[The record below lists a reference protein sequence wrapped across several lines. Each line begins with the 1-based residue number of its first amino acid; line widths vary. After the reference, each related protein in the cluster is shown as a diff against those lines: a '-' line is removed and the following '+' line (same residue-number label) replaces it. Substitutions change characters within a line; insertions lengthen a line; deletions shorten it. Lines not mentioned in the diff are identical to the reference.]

1 MFSLFHLSVK
11 IVFMRKLTLIS
22 LLALFAGLF
31 ISCGSRIKGYG
42 VLLWNLPEHQLQDG
56 DLVPVYIRSN
66 ISQVYVIGTAKG
78 KIEIP
83 LWQITS
89 PEMKFKARKTAEGYK
104 DFRHIYASVALDGL
118 PMRAEPVNTAKQVY
132 RLKKA
137 ETIKILYKGKGQAV
151 YAGKNPLEGDWL
163 RVLTSDGTTGWCFSY
178 NLRPFEMDIN
188 GNQISG
194 EVVEEEN
201 HVDAELTEMLKG
213 IWYPESYKKMIDSGR
228 IDPAR
233 INLDYNLHLDEET
246 NRLSFN
252 MPEVK
257 NKEWDYT
264 GASEDN
270 TILNAKSFKLN
281 GIPIIVSVK
290 NSVYIVVRYTGE
302 SGKPEDF
309 NLVKI
314 DADINQLVQ
323 DEKDRRESEYEQIYM
338 FGPNFRSS
346 SYGQLTLNEDHSFT
360 WSNKNLL
367 VPGVISSSAKNTG
380 TVQVK
385 YFLVRSLAQAY
396 DGVLSFKFDGMS
408 KEVNFF
414 YKIEENG
421 LRFEDATGAVLDN
434 SLFRE
439 RGISPLIIFFKKAE

>member
-1 MFSLFHLSVK
+1 M
-11 IVFMRKLTLIS
+11 
-22 LLALFAGLF
+22 
-31 ISCGSRIKGYG
+31 
-42 VLLWNLPEHQLQDG
+42 QDG

-66 ISQVYVIGTAKG
+66 ISQVYVIGTSQG

-83 LWQITS
+83 LWQITD
-89 PEMKFKARKTAEGYK
+89 PEMKFKAKKTAQKFEEYK
-104 DFRHIYASVALDGL
+104 HTYASVALDGL

-151 YAGKNPLEGDWL
+151 YAGKKPLEGDWL

-178 NLRPFEMDIN
+178 NLRPFETDIN

-201 HVDAELTEMLKG
+201 HVDAELTEMLKKT
-213 IWYPESYKKMIDSGR
+213 WYPESYKKMIDSGR

-233 INLDYNLHLDEET
+233 INLNYNLHLDEET
-246 NRLSFN
+246 NKLSFV
-252 MPEVK
+252 MPEAK
-257 NKEWDYT
+257 KEWDYT
-264 GASEDN
+264 GATEDN
-270 TILNAKSFKLN
+270 TIVNARAYKLN
-281 GIPIIVSVK
+281 DIPIIVSVK

-309 NLVKI
+309 NLVTI

-323 DEKDRRESEYEQIYM
+323 DEIQRRESEYEQIYM
-338 FGPNFRSS
+338 FGPHFRSS
-346 SYGQLTLNEDHSFT
+346 SYGQLSLGEDHSFN
-360 WSNKNLL
+360 WNNKNLL

-380 TVQVK
+380 TVQIK
-385 YFLVRSLAQAY
+385 YFLIRSLAQAY
-396 DGVLSFKFDGMS
+396 DGVLTFKFDGMN

-414 YKIEENG
+414 YKMEENG
-421 LRFEDATGAVLDN
+421 LRLEDATGAVLDGN
-434 SLFRE
+434 VFRE
-439 RGISPLIIFFKKAE
+439 RGISPLIIFFKQAE

>member
-1 MFSLFHLSVK
+1 
-11 IVFMRKLTLIS
+11 MRKFSLIS
-22 LLALFAGLF
+22 LLALCLGCF
-31 ISCGSRIKGYG
+31 ISCGNRVKGYG
-42 VLLWNLPEHQLQDG
+42 VLLWNIPEHQIQDG

-66 ISQVYVIGTAKG
+66 ISQVYVIGTSQG

-83 LWQITS
+83 LWQITD
-89 PEMKFKARKTAEGYK
+89 PEMKFKAKKTAKKFEEYK
-104 DFRHIYASVALDGL
+104 HTYASVALDGL

-151 YAGKNPLEGDWL
+151 YAGKKPLEGDWL

-178 NLRPFEMDIN
+178 NLRPFETDIN

-201 HVDAELTEMLKG
+201 HIDAELTEMLKKT
-213 IWYPESYKKMIDSGR
+213 WYPESYKKMIDSGR

-233 INLDYNLHLDEET
+233 INLNYNLHLDEET
-246 NRLSFN
+246 NKLSFV
-252 MPEVK
+252 MPEAK
-257 NKEWDYT
+257 KEWDYT
-264 GASEDN
+264 GATEDN
-270 TILNAKSFKLN
+270 TIVNARAYKLN
-281 GIPIIVSVK
+281 DIPIIVSVK

-309 NLVKI
+309 NLVTI

-323 DEKDRRESEYEQIYM
+323 DEIQRRESEYEQIYM
-338 FGPNFRSS
+338 FGPHFRSS
-346 SYGQLTLNEDHSFT
+346 SYGQLSLGEDHSFS
-360 WSNKNLL
+360 WNNKNLL

-380 TVQVK
+380 TVQIK
-385 YFLVRSLAQAY
+385 YFLIRSLAQAY
-396 DGVLSFKFDGMS
+396 DGVLTFKFDGMN

-414 YKIEENG
+414 YKMEETG
-421 LRFEDATGAVLDN
+421 LRLEDATGAVLDGN
-434 SLFRE
+434 VFRE
-439 RGISPLIIFFKKAE
+439 RGISPLIIFFKQAE

>member
-1 MFSLFHLSVK
+1 M
-11 IVFMRKLTLIS
+11 
-22 LLALFAGLF
+22 
-31 ISCGSRIKGYG
+31 
-42 VLLWNLPEHQLQDG
+42 QDG

-66 ISQVYVIGTAKG
+66 ISQVYVIGTSQG

-83 LWQITS
+83 LWQITD
-89 PEMKFKARKTAEGYK
+89 PEMKFKAKKTAKKFEEYK
-104 DFRHIYASVALDGL
+104 HTYASVALDGL

-151 YAGKNPLEGDWL
+151 YAGKKPLEGDWL

-178 NLRPFEMDIN
+178 NLRPFETDIN

-201 HVDAELTEMLKG
+201 HIDAELTEMLKKT
-213 IWYPESYKKMIDSGR
+213 WYPESYKKMIDSGR

-233 INLDYNLHLDEET
+233 INLNYNLHLDEET
-246 NRLSFN
+246 NKLSFV
-252 MPEVK
+252 MPEAK
-257 NKEWDYT
+257 KEWDYT
-264 GASEDN
+264 GATEDN
-270 TILNAKSFKLN
+270 TIVNARAYKLN
-281 GIPIIVSVK
+281 DIPIIVSVK

-309 NLVKI
+309 NLVTI

-323 DEKDRRESEYEQIYM
+323 DEIQRRESEYEQIYM
-338 FGPNFRSS
+338 FGPHFRSS
-346 SYGQLTLNEDHSFT
+346 SYGQLSLGEDHSFN
-360 WSNKNLL
+360 WNNKNLL

-380 TVQVK
+380 TVQIK
-385 YFLVRSLAQAY
+385 YFLIRSLAQAY
-396 DGVLSFKFDGMS
+396 DGVLTFKFDGMN

-414 YKIEENG
+414 YKMEENG
-421 LRFEDATGAVLDN
+421 LRLEDATGAVLDGN
-434 SLFRE
+434 VFRE
-439 RGISPLIIFFKKAE
+439 RGISPLIIFFKQAE

>member
-1 MFSLFHLSVK
+1 
-11 IVFMRKLTLIS
+11 MRKFSLIS
-22 LLALFAGLF
+22 LLALCLGCF
-31 ISCGSRIKGYG
+31 ISCGNRVKGYG
-42 VLLWNLPEHQLQDG
+42 VLLWNIPEHQIQDG

-66 ISQVYVIGTAKG
+66 ISQVYVIETSQG

-83 LWQITS
+83 LWQITD
-89 PEMKFKARKTAEGYK
+89 PEMKFKAKKTAKKFEEYK
-104 DFRHIYASVALDGL
+104 HTYASVALDGL

-151 YAGKNPLEGDWL
+151 YAGKKPLEGDWL

-178 NLRPFEMDIN
+178 NLRPFETDIN

-201 HVDAELTEMLKG
+201 HIDAELTEMLKKT
-213 IWYPESYKKMIDSGR
+213 WYPESYKKMIDSGR

-233 INLDYNLHLDEET
+233 INLNYNLHLDEET
-246 NRLSFN
+246 NKLSFV
-252 MPEVK
+252 MPEAK
-257 NKEWDYT
+257 KEWDYT
-264 GASEDN
+264 GATEDN
-270 TILNAKSFKLN
+270 TIVNARAYKLN
-281 GIPIIVSVK
+281 DIPIIVSVK

-309 NLVKI
+309 NLVTI

-323 DEKDRRESEYEQIYM
+323 DEIQRRESEYEQIYM
-338 FGPNFRSS
+338 FGPHFRSS
-346 SYGQLTLNEDHSFT
+346 SYGQLSLGEDHSFN
-360 WSNKNLL
+360 WNNKNLL

-380 TVQVK
+380 TVQIK
-385 YFLVRSLAQAY
+385 YFLIRSLAQAY
-396 DGVLSFKFDGMS
+396 DGVLTFKFDGMN

-414 YKIEENG
+414 YKMEENG
-421 LRFEDATGAVLDN
+421 LRLEDATGAVLDGN
-434 SLFRE
+434 VFRE
-439 RGISPLIIFFKKAE
+439 RGISPLIIFFKQAE

>member
-1 MFSLFHLSVK
+1 M
-11 IVFMRKLTLIS
+11 
-22 LLALFAGLF
+22 
-31 ISCGSRIKGYG
+31 
-42 VLLWNLPEHQLQDG
+42 QDG

-66 ISQVYVIGTAKG
+66 ISQVYVIGTSQG

-83 LWQITS
+83 LWQITN
-89 PEMKFKARKTAEGYK
+89 PEMKFKAKKTAQKFEEYK
-104 DFRHIYASVALDGL
+104 HTYASVALDGL

-151 YAGKNPLEGDWL
+151 YAGKKPLEGDWL

-178 NLRPFEMDIN
+178 NLRPFETDIN

-201 HVDAELTEMLKG
+201 HVDAELTEMLKKT
-213 IWYPESYKKMIDSGR
+213 WYPESYKKMIDSGR

-233 INLDYNLHLDEET
+233 INLNYNLHLDEET
-246 NRLSFN
+246 NKLSFV
-252 MPEVK
+252 MPEAK
-257 NKEWDYT
+257 KEWDYT
-264 GASEDN
+264 GATEDN
-270 TILNAKSFKLN
+270 TIVNARAYKLN
-281 GIPIIVSVK
+281 DIPIIVSVK

-309 NLVKI
+309 NLVTI

-323 DEKDRRESEYEQIYM
+323 DEIQRRESEYEQIYM
-338 FGPNFRSS
+338 FGPHFRSS
-346 SYGQLTLNEDHSFT
+346 SYGQLSLGEDHSFN
-360 WSNKNLL
+360 WNNKNLL

-380 TVQVK
+380 TVQIK
-385 YFLVRSLAQAY
+385 YFLIRSLAQAY
-396 DGVLSFKFDGMS
+396 DGVLTFKFDGMN

-414 YKIEENG
+414 YKMEENG
-421 LRFEDATGAVLDN
+421 LRLEDATGAVLDGN
-434 SLFRE
+434 VFRE
-439 RGISPLIIFFKKAE
+439 RGISPLIIFFKQAE

>member
-1 MFSLFHLSVK
+1 
-11 IVFMRKLTLIS
+11 MRKFSLIS
-22 LLALFAGLF
+22 LLALCLGCF
-31 ISCGSRIKGYG
+31 ISCGNRVKGYG
-42 VLLWNLPEHQLQDG
+42 VLLWNIPEHQIQDG

-66 ISQVYVIGTAKG
+66 ISQVYVIGTSQG

-83 LWQITS
+83 LWQITD
-89 PEMKFKARKTAEGYK
+89 PEMKFKAKKTAKKFEEYK
-104 DFRHIYASVALDGL
+104 HTYASVALDGL

-151 YAGKNPLEGDWL
+151 YAGKKPLEGDWL

-178 NLRPFEMDIN
+178 NLRPFETDIN

-201 HVDAELTEMLKG
+201 HIDAELTEMLKKT
-213 IWYPESYKKMIDSGR
+213 WYPESYKKMIDSGR

-233 INLDYNLHLDEET
+233 INLNYNLHLDEET
-246 NRLSFN
+246 NKLSFV
-252 MPEVK
+252 MPEAK
-257 NKEWDYT
+257 KEWDYT
-264 GASEDN
+264 GATEDN
-270 TILNAKSFKLN
+270 TIVNARAYKLN
-281 GIPIIVSVK
+281 DIPIIVSVK

-309 NLVKI
+309 NLVTI

-323 DEKDRRESEYEQIYM
+323 DEIQRRESEYEQIYM
-338 FGPNFRSS
+338 FGPHFRSS
-346 SYGQLTLNEDHSFT
+346 SYGQLSLGEDHSFN
-360 WSNKNLL
+360 WNNKNLL

-380 TVQVK
+380 TVQIK
-385 YFLVRSLAQAY
+385 YFLIRSLAQAY
-396 DGVLSFKFDGMS
+396 DGVLTFKFDGMN

-414 YKIEENG
+414 YKMEENG
-421 LRFEDATGAVLDN
+421 LRLEDATGAVLDGN
-434 SLFRE
+434 VFRE
-439 RGISPLIIFFKKAE
+439 RGISPLIIFFKQAE

>member
-1 MFSLFHLSVK
+1 
-11 IVFMRKLTLIS
+11 
-22 LLALFAGLF
+22 
-31 ISCGSRIKGYG
+31 
-42 VLLWNLPEHQLQDG
+42 
-56 DLVPVYIRSN
+56 
-66 ISQVYVIGTAKG
+66 
-78 KIEIP
+78 
-83 LWQITS
+83 
-89 PEMKFKARKTAEGYK
+89 
-104 DFRHIYASVALDGL
+104 
-118 PMRAEPVNTAKQVY
+118 
-132 RLKKA
+132 
-137 ETIKILYKGKGQAV
+137 
-151 YAGKNPLEGDWL
+151 
-163 RVLTSDGTTGWCFSY
+163 
-178 NLRPFEMDIN
+178 MDIN